1 MQIRMCFGSMMFT
14 ALQMYNS
21 NTDSVEMEASAH
33 IDL

>member
-1 MQIRMCFGSMMFT
+1 MMFT

-21 NTDSVEMEASAH
+21 NYTDSVEMEASAH